1 MQVEIRRGL
10 YQAERRSIDL
20 FQMSLLFR
28 YSPHLLSLKWKSESK
43 TIVPLRALSE
53 VQEDQH

>member
-1 MQVEIRRGL
+1 MQVEIRREL

-28 YSPHLLSLKWKSESK
+28 YSPHLLSLKWKCKSK
-43 TIVPLRALSE
+43 AIVPLGALSD
-53 VQEDQH
+53 VQEDKH